1 MVAILVLV
9 TEMLGHSDII
19 VVGATEA
26 GDGITDG
33 NWEGFLVSCNE
44 GMEDEMMEGLCD
56 DLTYGSW
63 DGLLVSS
70 NEGMED
76 GMMDGIR
83 VGRVFPE

>member
-1 MVAILVLV
+1 MVALLVFV
-9 TEMLGHSDII
+9 AEKLGHSNII

-33 NWEGFLVSCNE
+33 NREGFLVSCNE
-44 GMEDEMMEGLCD
+44 GM
-56 DLTYGSW
+56 
-63 DGLLVSS
+63 V
-70 NEGMED
+70 D